1 MDMKKQLPLLMTM
14 IIVTAMTVAACL
26 FNNREIIFPEIAA
39 IAVGGLI
46 APDLAWNTDKKRILL
61 FIILC
66 AVLGVGIVIFIPL
79 PIWAQMSLAF
89 LCAQTLYLCS
99 GTTFA
104 PMLSAAV
111 LPVML
116 QTDTIVY
123 IISAVIFTALIL
135 LFRLLLEL
143 FSIRRVY
150 RYIKT
155 EPPKTEA
162 WTHMIL
168 RTALGSLLIFAA
180 INLGV
185 RFAVA
190 PPLLVAFTEF
200 SKPSAPVRKKA
211 KKAVALIGISAT
223 LGAACR
229 YLFCIQ
235 LHILPLY
242 LSAALTILLVI
253 LVMKKWNLFLPP
265 AGAVS
270 ILAMLIPEHTVLW
283 FPIQITLG
291 ASAVMAMA
299 LLFFR
304 ENE

>member
-1 MDMKKQLPLLMTM
+1 MNIKKQLPLLMTM
-14 IIVTAMTVAACL
+14 AIVTFMTAAACL
-26 FNNREIIFPEIAA
+26 LNNKEIIFPEIAA
-39 IAVGGLI
+39 IAAGGLM
-46 APDLAWNTDKKRILL
+46 APNLAWNTDKKRILL
-61 FIILC
+61 FILLC
-66 AVLGVGIVIFIPL
+66 AVLGVGIVILIPQPL
-79 PIWAQMSLAF
+79 WAQMSLAF
-89 LCAQTLYLCS
+89 LLAQILYLCS

-116 QTDTIVY
+116 QTDTVIY
-123 IISAVIFTALIL
+123 IISAIVFTSLIL
-135 LFRLLLEL
+135 FFRLVLER
-143 FSIRRVY
+143 SGIRNICEY
-150 RYIKT
+150 KKT
-155 EPPKTEA
+155 GFPETEA
-162 WTHMIL
+162 WMHMLL
-168 RTALGSLLIFAA
+168 RTALGTVLIFGA
-180 INLGV
+180 IHLNA

-200 SKPSAPVRKKA
+200 SKPAAPVRKKA
-211 KKAVALIGISAT
+211 VKAVALIGISAA

-235 LHILPLY
+235 LHILPLS

-253 LVMKKWNLFLPP
+253 LLMNRWSLFLPP

-270 ILAMLIPEHTVLW
+270 ILAMLIPETAVLW

-304 ENE
+304 EKR